1 MEALAIIKAA
11 RGALVFTF
19 QWCYLYIKSV
29 MTGNSLE
36 M

>member
-1 MEALAIIKAA
+1 METLAIIKVV
-11 RGALVFTF
+11 RGAFVFTF

-36 M
+36 I